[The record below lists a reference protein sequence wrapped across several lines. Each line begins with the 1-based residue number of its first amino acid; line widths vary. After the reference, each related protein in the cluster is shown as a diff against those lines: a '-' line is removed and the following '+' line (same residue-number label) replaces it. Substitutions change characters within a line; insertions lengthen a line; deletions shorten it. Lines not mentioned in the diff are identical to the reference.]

1 MLKSLF
7 GSKVREKLLTQLF
20 SHTDQSFYVRE
31 LHELI
36 HEDATNISRELKKL
50 EELRIVVC
58 QPMANIKYYRANADN
73 PIFNELKSIVL
84 KTNGVAGFLGSVLN
98 RFREI
103 QLAFIYGSIAKGKEN
118 ANSDVDLLIVG
129 NLNQDKLIDQI
140 AQAEEKLQRE
150 INYIIYEPQEFQNK
164 IHNQDGFIIDILAG
178 EKILLIG
185 NINDFGT
192 ARTKR
197 IN

>member
-7 GSKVREKLLTQLF
+7 GSKIREKLLTQLF

-84 KTNGVAGFLGSVLN
+84 KTNGVAGLIQSNLKNFK
-98 RFREI
+98 EI
-103 QLAFIYGSIAKGKEN
+103 QLAFIFGSIAKGRED
-118 ANSDVDLLIVG
+118 ANSDIDLIIVG
-129 NLNQDKLIDQI
+129 NLNQDELNEGITQT
-140 AQAEEKLQRE
+140 EEKLQRE
-150 INYIIYEPQEFQNK
+150 INYIVYEPQEFRNK
-164 IHNQDGFIIDILAG
+164 IYHQDGFIMDILSG

-185 NINDFGT
+185 NIDDFR
-192 ARTKR
+192 AA
-197 IN
+197 